1 MIGVNDYQE
10 FHTIN
15 ISKLQ
20 YNITMSSIYESCI
33 ASSGGDNTVALQC
46 IDEKTTT
53 VVYDLESLK
62 VGVDI
67 FFLIFSATVMFFM
80 QAGFTMLCAGSVQ
93 AKNLQNT
100 IMKNVLDACGEFE
113 FGFGDIFFMSL
124 NLGFGGSEMITTQ

>member
-1 MIGVNDYQE
+1 
-10 FHTIN
+10 
-15 ISKLQ
+15 
-20 YNITMSSIYESCI
+20 MSSIYESCI

-100 IMKNVLDACGEFE
+100 IMKNVLDACGEFVC
-113 FGFGDIFFMSL
+113 I
-124 NLGFGGSEMITTQ
+124 